1 MWTDIQMKRYL
12 GRYQRSSVPM
22 KSEAHQGSMS
32 RWLSGKESACSSG
45 DVSSIPGSGRS
56 PWRNWQLMP
65 AFLPGKSRGQ
75 RSLMGYSPWGCRVRY
90 NWVTEHM
97 HSSYILNSRKRIPLR
112 QTWWSFSSPFPH
124 RLLSEL
130 LPAVVME
137 AAGLPLARTNFLL
150 HWTKQAWD

>member
-32 RWLSGKESACSSG
+32 RWLSGKESACSLG

-75 RSLMGYSPWGCRVRY
+75 RSLMGYSPCGGKVLDMTERLSKHTCKAACRHVLI
-90 NWVTEHM
+90 HQPGG
-97 HSSYILNSRKRIPLR
+97 SLNHVLLG
-112 QTWWSFSSPFPH
+112 FSG
-124 RLLSEL
+124 RL
-130 LPAVVME
+130 P
-137 AAGLPLARTNFLL
+137 R
-150 HWTKQAWD
+150 